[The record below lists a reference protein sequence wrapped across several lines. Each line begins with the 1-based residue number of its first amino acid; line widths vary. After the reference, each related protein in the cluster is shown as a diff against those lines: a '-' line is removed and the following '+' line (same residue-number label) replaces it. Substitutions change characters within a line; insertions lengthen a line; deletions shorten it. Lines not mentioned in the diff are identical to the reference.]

1 MAHPGVDEILS
12 AVARY
17 LPPHRFDIIR
27 EAYAFAEE
35 CHRGQTR
42 RSGDPFI
49 THPVAVTLAVTELE
63 LDHFALAAALLHD
76 VQEDCGIP
84 NQEIEARFGA
94 EVARLVDGLTKLEKM
109 PLRVGEMQTES
120 LGHMQAQNLRK
131 MLLAMAEDI
140 RVVLIKLC
148 DRLHNMR
155 TLDALPAAKQKRIAL
170 ETMEIFAPLANRLG
184 VWHLKWELE
193 DLAFRYLEPERY
205 DEIAEL
211 VASKRGERQL
221 FIADAAAILRKRL
234 EDAGI
239 TAEVTGR
246 AKHIYSIHQKTERY
260 ARESK
265 TFDQIYDLSA
275 LRVFVDDVVECYHAL
290 GVVHSVWRPI
300 PGQFDD
306 YVANPKDS
314 LYQSLHT
321 TVFAQGGRPLEVQI
335 RTHDMHRIAEYGIAA
350 HWRYKEGA
358 SPQQKD
364 EERIAWLRQLLE
376 WQRDMAGAEEFV
388 ESVKTDIFD
397 DQVFVYTPKG
407 DVLDLPANAT
417 PLDFAYRIHTDL
429 GHQTVGSKVNG
440 RMVALHTTLKNGD
453 VVEILRSRASKGP
466 SRDWLNTN
474 LGYVRT
480 TQARQKIRQWFRR
493 QEREDNIQRGAQI
506 LESEMRRLAVEVSD
520 YKTEILALYNHQSWD
535 DLLAAVGYGGISTDS
550 LTRRIGAL
558 LQEREA
564 PPPTPLYD
572 GKRDPTL
579 GGPGLRVLGIG
590 NLLTTM
596 ARCCNPVPGDQIV
609 GYVTR
614 ARGVTVHRADCH
626 NVLNENERERLVE
639 VQWGSGQRSYPVDI
653 RIDAWDRV
661 GLLRDITNV
670 VGEEHVNMLG
680 VRTNENRDGTVAI
693 VATLETSGIEQLAR
707 LLSRIE
713 IIRGVRT
720 VERSTERTRARSAP
734 PPRLRRVRS

>member
-1 MAHPGVDEILS
+1 
-12 AVARY
+12 
-17 LPPHRFDIIR
+17 
-27 EAYAFAEE
+27 
-35 CHRGQTR
+35 
-42 RSGDPFI
+42 
-49 THPVAVTLAVTELE
+49 
-63 LDHFALAAALLHD
+63 
-76 VQEDCGIP
+76 
-84 NQEIEARFGA
+84 
-94 EVARLVDGLTKLEKM
+94 
-109 PLRVGEMQTES
+109 
-120 LGHMQAQNLRK
+120 
-131 MLLAMAEDI
+131 
-140 RVVLIKLC
+140 
-148 DRLHNMR
+148 
-155 TLDALPAAKQKRIAL
+155 
-170 ETMEIFAPLANRLG
+170 
-184 VWHLKWELE
+184 
-193 DLAFRYLEPERY
+193 
-205 DEIAEL
+205 
-211 VASKRGERQL
+211 
-221 FIADAAAILRKRL
+221 
-234 EDAGI
+234 
-239 TAEVTGR
+239 
-246 AKHIYSIHQKTERY
+246 
-260 ARESK
+260 
-265 TFDQIYDLSA
+265 
-275 LRVFVDDVVECYHAL
+275 
-290 GVVHSVWRPI
+290 
-300 PGQFDD
+300 
-306 YVANPKDS
+306 
-314 LYQSLHT
+314 
-321 TVFAQGGRPLEVQI
+321 
-335 RTHDMHRIAEYGIAA
+335 
-350 HWRYKEGA
+350 
-358 SPQQKD
+358 
-364 EERIAWLRQLLE
+364 
-376 WQRDMAGAEEFV
+376 
-388 ESVKTDIFD
+388 
-397 DQVFVYTPKG
+397 
-407 DVLDLPANAT
+407 
-417 PLDFAYRIHTDL
+417 
-429 GHQTVGSKVNG
+429 
-440 RMVALHTTLKNGD
+440 
-453 VVEILRSRASKGP
+453 VEILRSRASKGP

>member
-1 MAHPGVDEILS
+1 
-12 AVARY
+12 
-17 LPPHRFDIIR
+17 
-27 EAYAFAEE
+27 
-35 CHRGQTR
+35 
-42 RSGDPFI
+42 
-49 THPVAVTLAVTELE
+49 
-63 LDHFALAAALLHD
+63 
-76 VQEDCGIP
+76 
-84 NQEIEARFGA
+84 
-94 EVARLVDGLTKLEKM
+94 
-109 PLRVGEMQTES
+109 
-120 LGHMQAQNLRK
+120 
-131 MLLAMAEDI
+131 
-140 RVVLIKLC
+140 
-148 DRLHNMR
+148 
-155 TLDALPAAKQKRIAL
+155 
-170 ETMEIFAPLANRLG
+170 
-184 VWHLKWELE
+184 
-193 DLAFRYLEPERY
+193 
-205 DEIAEL
+205 
-211 VASKRGERQL
+211 
-221 FIADAAAILRKRL
+221 
-234 EDAGI
+234 
-239 TAEVTGR
+239 
-246 AKHIYSIHQKTERY
+246 
-260 ARESK
+260 
-265 TFDQIYDLSA
+265 
-275 LRVFVDDVVECYHAL
+275 
-290 GVVHSVWRPI
+290 
-300 PGQFDD
+300 
-306 YVANPKDS
+306 
-314 LYQSLHT
+314 
-321 TVFAQGGRPLEVQI
+321 
-335 RTHDMHRIAEYGIAA
+335 MHRIAEYGIAA